1 MSFHFPA
8 RPWCGAQGQIRLPLI
23 GLLMLIVVTS
33 AFLALRKDAVAVLRV
48 EQGELRQAVVASG
61 RVRTPQRI
69 EVSAQIAGLVRS
81 VEFEEGAR
89 IEPGQILV
97 HLDEREAQAAL
108 AQALAAVSQAEARLR
123 QIHELGLP
131 AAKQLLRQAEAQALQ
146 AGRQFE
152 RIREL
157 VARGFYSQAQ
167 LDEAARAREVA
178 DSQLLGARLQQ
189 GSQQPGGSEVEL
201 ARRSLEQARASL
213 ALAEA
218 KLAHTRLRS
227 PHAATVLTRAVETG
241 DTVQPGRVLMTLAPV
256 AATELTVQIDE
267 RNLGLLHHGQKA
279 LASADAYP
287 GERFAAT
294 ISHIAPA
301 VDALRGSVEVR
312 LRVPTPPA
320 YLKHEM
326 TVSIDIE
333 VAYRPQALI
342 VPADTVRDAAT
353 QEPWVMAIRDGRIRR
368 VPVQTGARSS
378 NRVEIVSGLSAGEAL
393 LPARAMLPE
402 GQAVRIRTE

>member
-1 MSFHFPA
+1 MPFQFPA
-8 RPWCGAQGQIRLPLI
+8 RSWRSAQGRITLPLV
-23 GLLMLIVVTS
+23 GLVMLVVAAT
-33 AFLALRKDAVAVLRV
+33 AFFALRSDAVAVVRV

-69 EVSAQIAGLVRS
+69 EVSAQVAGLVRE
-81 VEFEEGAR
+81 VAVQEGAHV
-89 IEPGQILV
+89 EPGQTLV
-97 HLDEREAQAAL
+97 RLDEREAQAAV
-108 AQALAAVSQAEARLR
+108 AQALAAVNQAEARLR
-123 QIHELGLP
+123 QIRELSLP
-131 AAKQLLRQAEAQALQ
+131 AAAQLLRQAEAQALQ

-189 GSQQPGGSEVEL
+189 SSQQPGGSEVEL
-201 ARRSLEQARASL
+201 AQRSLEQARASL

-218 KLAHTRLRS
+218 KLAHTHLRA

-241 DTVQPGRVLMTLAPV
+241 DTVQPGRTLLTLAPV

-267 RNLGLLHHGQKA
+267 RNLALLRSGQRA
-279 LASADAYP
+279 VASADAYP

-312 LRVPTPPA
+312 LHVPQAPA

-333 VAYRPQALI
+333 VAYRSQALI
-342 VPADTVRDAAT
+342 VAADTLREADGQA
-353 QEPWVMAIRDGRIRR
+353 PWVMVVRDGRTQR
-368 VPVQTGARSS
+368 VAVRPGMRDR
-378 NRVEIVSGLSAGEAL
+378 NKVEIFAGLVAGDAL
-393 LPARAMLPE
+393 LPAAIELPE
-402 GQAVRIRTE
+402 GHMVRIRK

>member
-1 MSFHFPA
+1 MPFHFPT
-8 RPWCGAQGQIRLPLI
+8 RPWGSAPGYVRLPLV
-23 GLLMLIVVTS
+23 GLVLLVVAAS
-33 AFLALRKDAVAVLRV
+33 AFFALRSDAVAVVRV
-48 EQGELRQAVVASG
+48 EQGVLRQAVVASG

-69 EVSAQIAGLVRS
+69 EVSAQITGLVRD
-81 VEFEEGAR
+81 VAVQEGAR
-89 IEPGQILV
+89 VEPGQTLIR
-97 HLDEREAQAAL
+97 LDEREAQAAI
-108 AQALAAVSQAEARLR
+108 AQADATVSQAEARLR
-123 QIHELGLP
+123 QIRELGLP
-131 AAKQLLRQAEAQALQ
+131 AAAQLLRQAEAQALQ

-167 LDEAARAREVA
+167 LDEAARTREIA
-178 DSQLLGARLQQ
+178 DSQLLAAHLQQ

-227 PHAATVLTRAVETG
+227 PHAATVLTRAVEAG

-256 AATELTVQIDE
+256 GATELTVQIDE
-267 RNLGLLHHGQKA
+267 RNLARLRTGLRA
-279 LASADAYP
+279 VASADAYP
-287 GERFAAT
+287 DERFAAT

-312 LRVPTPPA
+312 LHVPEPPA

-333 VAYRPQALI
+333 VAHRAQALI
-342 VPADTVRDAAT
+342 VPADTLREANSE
-353 QEPWVMAIRDGRIRR
+353 QPWVMAVRDGRTQR
-368 VPVQTGARSS
+368 VPVQ
-378 NRVEIVSGLSAGEAL
+378 SGLRDRNKIEILSGLAAGEAL
-393 LPARAMLPE
+393 LPAAIELP
-402 GQAVRIRTE
+402 AAHRVRIRE